1 MPDKNSHD
9 YAFKKPRKFKLVP
22 EDKSKVFK
30 NEFIFICFYSYHGVS
45 LQFTVSFHE
54 EETVE
59 SPKAQA
65 GEEDGPMSE
74 NRAVHKLLRSRAESP
89 QTDDIV
95 QANKQNASFW
105 PKIRD
110 KELEQR
116 KSVFTQRVKRYQS
129 KKKQLLIEHLKKSK
143 MYLNRWDVIRKQ
155 RMEEERVQ
163 RKINMKKMFN
173 KTWITFMRQ
182 YFMIKA
188 ICKTYN
194 EVKMEEIRKIRKQT
208 LGWKMTRRL
217 SKQLTKQGENI
228 QVRNAI
234 RASHC
239 FTTMT
244 MCIGQTCRERAKDIF
259 QDFLTQSSVNYETQN
274 KFIRY

>member
-1 MPDKNSHD
+1 
-9 YAFKKPRKFKLVP
+9 
-22 EDKSKVFK
+22 
-30 NEFIFICFYSYHGVS
+30 
-45 LQFTVSFHE
+45 
-54 EETVE
+54 
-59 SPKAQA
+59 
-65 GEEDGPMSE
+65 
-74 NRAVHKLLRSRAESP
+74 
-89 QTDDIV
+89 
-95 QANKQNASFW
+95 
-105 PKIRD
+105 
-110 KELEQR
+110 
-116 KSVFTQRVKRYQS
+116 
-129 KKKQLLIEHLKKSK
+129 
-143 MYLNRWDVIRKQ
+143 
-155 RMEEERVQ
+155 MEEERVQ

-217 SKQLTKQGENI
+217 SKHLAKQGENI

-259 QDFLTQSSVNYETQN
+259 QDFLIQSSVNYETQN